1 MIAMR
6 HRRAT
11 LLDVAKRAGVDR
23 SVVSRLLTGDPRLSV
38 RDDTRERVLAAVR
51 ALDYRPNVAARA
63 LRTTQSGALG
73 LLIPDYANPV
83 YAEVIAGAES
93 EATNRGYL
101 LLTGSSGGPGPGAS
115 AYEQF
120 VAAGRVDGLMLAGA
134 NKHSRAFIADVN
146 CGRVPAVLLNRRV
159 PGARRWLIL
168 PDERGA
174 ELAVEHLLAL
184 GHTEI
189 GFLAGPRDADT
200 ARRRLK
206 GFLTALRSAGVA
218 RPERWVEAGNYSP
231 AGGLRAFEALM
242 SSLPRP
248 TAVVVANVHS
258 AIGALEGAR
267 RTGVAIPDDV
277 SIVAI
282 HDLELANYLSPSLTT
297 VSLPLRRLG
306 ARGVE
311 VLTTMPAGE
320 PVTETVTGDTRIVVR
335 TSTGPPA
342 PSRARRR
349 RQGRQK
355 EGTT

>member
-1 MIAMR
+1 M
-6 HRRAT
+6 
-11 LLDVAKRAGVDR
+11 
-23 SVVSRLLTGDPRLSV
+23 
-38 RDDTRERVLAAVR
+38 
-51 ALDYRPNVAARA
+51 
-63 LRTTQSGALG
+63 
-73 LLIPDYANPV
+73 
-83 YAEVIAGAES
+83 
-93 EATNRGYL
+93 
-101 LLTGSSGGPGPGAS
+101 
-115 AYEQF
+115 
-120 VAAGRVDGLMLAGA
+120 
-134 NKHSRAFIADVN
+134 
-146 CGRVPAVLLNRRV
+146 NRRV
-159 PGARRWLIL
+159 PGAQRWLIL